1 MLDNKVYRLEIS
13 LFSKPFFQVYLSAYR
28 NIMTPLTI
36 LCLFIPLLGTTLGSA
51 MVFFLKKEIN
61 EKLQKILLG
70 FASGVMIAASI
81 WSLLQPA
88 ISSYE
93 KGDYRMWLIPSLG
106 FLAGV
111 GFLLLLDFVVPHI
124 HMDKEEEGPKKTGL
138 SKTFKMMLAIT
149 LHNVPE
155 GLAFGVA
162 AAGVLSGQIN
172 EQALLVLSI
181 GIAIQNFPEGAI
193 VSMPL
198 KEEGHSKWKAFLFGF
213 ISGVVEPIAAG
224 LTILVTFFVT
234 AILPFTL
241 AFAAGAMIYVVAE
254 ELIPEANRG
263 SHSNLATIGLAV
275 GFVLMMILDVALG

>member
-1 MLDNKVYRLEIS
+1 
-13 LFSKPFFQVYLSAYR
+13 
-28 NIMTPLTI
+28 MTPLTI
-36 LCLFIPLLGTTLGSA
+36 LCLFIPLMGTGLGSA

-61 EKLQKILLG
+61 PRLQKILLG
-70 FASGVMIAASI
+70 FASGVMVAASI

-88 ISSYE
+88 ISSYD
-93 KGDYRMWLIPSLG
+93 KSDFRMWLIPSLG
-106 FLAGV
+106 FLSGI
-111 GFLLLLDFVVPHI
+111 GFLLLLDYLVPHI
-124 HMDKEEEGPKKTGL
+124 HIGKEEEGIKKNRL
-138 SKTFKMMLAIT
+138 SKTFKMMLAVT

-162 AAGVLSGQIN
+162 AAGVLNGSIS
-172 EQALLVLSI
+172 EQALLVLSL

-198 KEEGHSKWKAFLFGF
+198 KEEGHSKWKAFLYGF

-224 LTILVTFFVT
+224 LALLVTFFVS

-263 SHSNLATIGLAV
+263 DHSNLATIGLAV
-275 GFVLMMILDVALG
+275 GFVLMMVLDIALG